1 MRTIKCMKKRL
12 FPTKTPHYAI
22 AAWTMTVNDS
32 AKGLSVHKV
41 VQAAIQIADHEGLN
55 AVTIRSVAKHTGF
68 STMAVYRHIESRDEL
83 MLLLFEAVLG
93 QAPDFVESS
102 WQNNVRAWATKL
114 LQRYAKHPW
123 VLDLP
128 TVGVPTMPN
137 HISWVEQILR
147 TLAPT
152 GLSLQARLD
161 VALLIDGHVR
171 QFATTAIPNAV
182 NTTHALNLQWL
193 QEVAADAAPTLLLAM
208 QQGALQSQA
217 GPDFMVGMDIIIK
230 GVES

>member
-1 MRTIKCMKKRL
+1 MKKRS
-12 FPTKTPHYAI
+12 FPTKMPHYAI

-32 AKGLSVHKV
+32 AKGLSVYKI

-55 AVTIRSVAKHTGF
+55 AVTIRSIAKHTGF
-68 STMAVYRHIESRDEL
+68 STMAIYRHIESRDEL
-83 MLLLFEAVLG
+83 MLLLFEAALG
-93 QAPDFVESS
+93 QAPNFTEAS
-102 WQNNVRAWATKL
+102 WQDNARAWATKL

-147 TLAPT
+147 ILAPT

-171 QFATTAIPNAV
+171 QFAAISIPNAL
-182 NTTHALNLQWL
+182 NATHALNLQWL
-193 QEVAADAAPTLLLAM
+193 QEVAADTAPTLLLAM
-208 QQGALQSQA
+208 QRGALQSQA
-217 GPDFMVGMDIIIK
+217 GPDFMVGMGTIIK
-230 GVES
+230 GIESTRA